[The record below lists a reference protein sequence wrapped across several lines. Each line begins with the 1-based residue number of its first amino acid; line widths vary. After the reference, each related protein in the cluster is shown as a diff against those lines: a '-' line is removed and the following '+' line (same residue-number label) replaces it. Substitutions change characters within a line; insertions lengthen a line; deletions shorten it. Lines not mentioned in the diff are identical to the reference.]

1 MIRRSTFIITGTVIL
16 GLAAA
21 GISLAAAGAFHSS
34 ADFGAQPVTSVIIL
48 EPHLPGEVFAP
59 PPANA
64 SPALTAHQAAVRGE
78 GLRPG
83 AAIPPGVSVQLG
95 LFSLPV
101 GPASGCRNDCH
112 GDTFVHGIAY
122 SSYQVL
128 VYGFSRSECPHHPRR
143 AHCTQWDFI
152 NADTGRYIGGIIPHL
167 SEPLSPRPSP
177 ST

>member
-1 MIRRSTFIITGTVIL
+1 MIRRSTFIIAGTVIL

-21 GISLAAAGAFHSS
+21 GISLATTGAFRSP

-59 PPANA
+59 PPGNA

-95 LFSLPV
+95 LFTLPV
-101 GPASGCRNDCH
+101 GPASSCRNDCH
-112 GDTFVHGIAY
+112 GDTFVHGVAY

-128 VYGFSRSECPHHPRR
+128 VYGFARSECPHHSLRPR
-143 AHCTQWDFI
+143 CTQWDFI
-152 NADTGRYIGGIIPHL
+152 DADTGKYIAGIIPHP
-167 SEPLSPRPSP
+167 SEPLRPQSSP